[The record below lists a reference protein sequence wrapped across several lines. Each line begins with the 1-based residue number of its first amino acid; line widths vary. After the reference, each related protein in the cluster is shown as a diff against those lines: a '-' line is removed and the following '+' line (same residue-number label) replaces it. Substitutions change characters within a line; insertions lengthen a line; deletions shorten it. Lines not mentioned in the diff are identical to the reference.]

1 MEKETIMDQAT
12 EKEIAQLKKL
22 GRKTHDAKQRRRY
35 DIVRLF
41 LSKRA
46 KPDIADI
53 LDISLTQVYL
63 ILNLYKQAGIEGL
76 TLKQPPGRQ
85 RKLTDEQEKELIS
98 IITEKLPNE
107 VGLEPYCNWTASL
120 ACKYVED
127 HYGVTFSER
136 GMRDVFY
143 RLNLSYT
150 RPTYVLAKADP
161 QKQAE
166 FLEKLEDIK
175 KTSEW

>member
-1 MEKETIMDQAT
+1 MLSWIKS
-12 EKEIAQLKKL
+12 LL
-22 GRKTHDAKQRRRY
+22 PLSVHN
-35 DIVRLF
+35 LF
-41 LSKRA
+41 TR
-46 KPDIADI
+46 
-53 LDISLTQVYL
+53 
-63 ILNLYKQAGIEGL
+63 
-76 TLKQPPGRQ
+76 
-85 RKLTDEQEKELIS
+85 S
-98 IITEKLPNE
+98 IT
-107 VGLEPYCNWTASL
+107 V
-120 ACKYVED
+120 D

-175 KTSEW
+175 KTPEW

>member
-1 MEKETIMDQAT
+1 MDQET
-12 EKEIAQLKKL
+12 EEEISRLKRA
-22 GRKTHDAKQRRRY
+22 GRKAHDAKQRRRY
-35 DIVRLF
+35 DIVRLY

-63 ILNLYKQAGIEGL
+63 ILNLYKEAGIEGL

-85 RKLTDEQEKELIS
+85 RKLTDDQEKELIS
-98 IITEKLPNE
+98 IITGKLPKE
-107 VGLEPYCNWTASL
+107 VGLEPHCNWTAPL
-120 ACKYVED
+120 ACKYVKD

-143 RLNLSYT
+143 RLKLSYT

-166 FLEKLEDIK
+166 FLKKLEDIK
-175 KTSEW
+175 KSS